1 MLTRRLSGCKDWLNT
16 GPGTGPIIKQ
26 DSPSGSGDESFG
38 EGTKEDTALPTVV
51 SGSIP
56 PNKSDLKAFGVYTE
70 TGEVKPGN
78 PTGKFLELLW
88 TRVQD
93 PSGTTNVHPT
103 RSRPP

>member
-1 MLTRRLSGCKDWLNT
+1 M
-16 GPGTGPIIKQ
+16 
-26 DSPSGSGDESFG
+26 
-38 EGTKEDTALPTVV
+38 

-70 TGEVKPGN
+70 TGEVTLGN

-93 PSGTTNVHPT
+93 PSGTTNMDFELNQKLCDLNANPT
-103 RSRPP
+103 LTVLPTTSLPFGRPVTN